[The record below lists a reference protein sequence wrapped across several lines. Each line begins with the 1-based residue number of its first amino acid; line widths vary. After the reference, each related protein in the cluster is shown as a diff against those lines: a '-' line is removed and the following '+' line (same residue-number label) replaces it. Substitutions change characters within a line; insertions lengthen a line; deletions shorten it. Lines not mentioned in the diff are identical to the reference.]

1 MAVSVK
7 PPVGG
12 PQAPVNR
19 TDQAASFLSQGVDA
33 GAAQSMY
40 AALVA
45 LKTLLTDDLPN
56 AMKNFSPI
64 LNQIQ
69 KDADATAQAIEN
81 TAARATRDISKSAD
95 QYQASQ
101 LSHWKSFRQ
110 SMENVILL
118 HGDKTKKM
126 MRNMSDEQRRLY
138 QNQLQQMA
146 NDTTKRTDAL
156 AKQVYNILF
165 RTSYNDTKRAFQ
177 MQFDQFYDFMDKK
190 WRFQQKTAY
199 VVIEKSLEGI
209 RKFIGKTAGFIS
221 EIVSTIWDGLKKI
234 GDFIKFDIFKTM
246 GDGLRKISGI
256 LKSLPGA
263 EQALSSLK
271 QVREVMADITR
282 RFGVNGPESNRLLEG
297 LYRISNQYITLTQNA
312 TAMRA
317 VMAAGFRG
325 DIVTSITEDVARIS
339 QAYGVAEDQAAA
351 TFAAMQRTLGWS
363 QGQGTQF
370 YAAADYYLNRMG
382 QVSGVAS
389 NINDLNALLMNS
401 TDTIA
406 GLQLALDNPESARN
420 FQGFLLSTSQLATQA
435 GANMGNLWNT
445 ILQGASYTDSTA
457 LAQAVG
463 GPEVFLSALQSGDSQ
478 EAWRAITE
486 RMRPLLRE
494 AMSAGTEEERAAI
507 LQGLSK
513 SLDTDMAM
521 WYRVIQQYDAMGAE
535 AWDTADAFMA
545 VGDGVDY
552 TTQQVQESLTP
563 AQLLSN
569 QLESFANSITIGNT
583 PLPVLLEGLELLGG
597 RLDVLSQ
604 GFGMV
609 TQGIDFMFGPLGG
622 VFTPI
627 ASLVTAVMAIGG
639 ILTDFSPEEME
650 SFGVLGSLFQF
661 GKDTVDQYGDQI
673 KTWFSKMWDGVLR
686 FFDGSQGPSPFQ
698 RLIKSGV
705 DWIQNNLPWLLSQ
718 AEYVV
723 SEVADVLAIAFDQL
737 QDTDFVNTMGDSF
750 GRLLSSIADIVVIT
764 VDTVAPI
771 LVKMLNMLIDAFDR
785 PDVKTGVS
793 NLMGALGGA
802 LGEVGDQLSTVFN
815 ELVPLLV
822 DAVRTTFAAVRLSLP
837 DSALTDAVLGSKDA
851 AVQTLI
857 ASGLESLI
865 PMSERDRVDAAYAA
879 LAYREGLGRTY
890 QSTAFGAHSTMAGWS
905 DQLLNSV
912 GLGPNGQEGN
922 WVQAGNGL
930 WVDIGDA
937 RNIQEF
943 YEEGMAER
951 ERMYS
956 NILNPSAATVSSPG
970 GTRTTGIG
978 GVDETT
984 QMLMDFN
991 SIPTTTDVLS
1001 LNYLR
1006 NDGTPSAG
1014 LPGFGTPRSNS
1025 VRFHEGIDIDALRG
1039 ASVHAIED
1047 SIVFAA
1053 NLGGESTSG
1062 GNELFLQSVSDPSR
1076 YTTYMHLDTLGV
1088 SARMNVGA
1096 GDIIGTV
1103 GTSGNAP
1110 ENDPMLHFGV
1120 SFGSP
1125 DSNYVDPASVYTES
1139 QLAQLLTG
1147 SSDIAL
1153 APPQGAGGII
1163 LDEVLAPIGEA
1174 GPEVILP
1181 LPTMEQIAAKQEVA
1195 RNEMISVVREEVR
1208 RLVDAIFTVKDSVDG
1223 LKESDMGV
1231 LLGRDR

>member
-138 QNQLQQMA
+138 QNQLRQMA

-435 GANMGNLWNT
+435 GANMRNLWNT

-802 LGEVGDQLSTVFN
+802 LGEVGDQLAVVFN

-837 DSALTDAVLGSKDA
+837 DGALTDAVLGSKDQ
-851 AVQTLI
+851 AVSTLVLN
-857 ASGLESLI
+857 GLESLI
-865 PMSERDRVDAAYAA
+865 PAGERDRMDAAYAA
-879 LAYREGLGRTY
+879 MAYRSGVGETFHSNTLGY
-890 QSTAFGAHSTMAGWS
+890 ENQWGALVDRGFNAM
-905 DQLLNSV
+905 
-912 GLGPNGQEGN
+912 GLGP
-922 WVQAGNGL
+922 GL
-930 WVDIGDA
+930 QGGGWIEVAPGEWW
-937 RNIQEF
+937 RP
-943 YEEGMAER
+943 EEGLTAQQSYER
-951 ERMYS
+951 SQE
-956 NILNPSAATVSSPG
+956 P
-970 GTRTTGIG
+970 IG
-978 GVDETT
+978 GAQVINPQDTIARGGVPAS
-984 QMLMDFN
+984 F
-991 SIPTTTDVLS
+991 P
-1001 LNYLR
+1001 LNYTR
-1006 NDGTPSAG
+1006 DDGTPSAG

-1025 VRFHEGIDIDALRG
+1025 VGFHEGIDIEALRG
-1039 ASVHAIED
+1039 APVHAIED

-1076 YTTYMHLDTLGV
+1076 YTTYMHLDTLSV